1 MKYKPRMIKQIEL
14 YLCFL
19 YLIKQTP
26 FEVRGRCARDRMV
39 VGFTITYAVNA
50 LRLSVRIPFMAR
62 CTRYNIMLTCER
74 SMVFSGTAVS
84 STNKTDRHDIT
95 VAFNTINQAKPIIA
109 SIWCVP
115 HILFLGY
122 LFLILPMVGGSV
134 RVLWLL
140 PPLNLVVMI

>member
-1 MKYKPRMIKQIEL
+1 MIKQIEL

-109 SIWCVP
+109 SI
-115 HILFLGY
+115 
-122 LFLILPMVGGSV
+122 
-134 RVLWLL
+134 
-140 PPLNLVVMI
+140 